1 MVDNRNNKSKH
12 FGSLNI
18 DNVSVRSRRT
28 DELLLGCERKKTWG
42 VFLREKKVVT
52 KEKRN
57 YMGMKKEKAKT
68 LFWAKVR
75 IVVG

>member
-1 MVDNRNNKSKH
+1 MADNRNNKSKH

-18 DNVSVRSRRT
+18 DDVSVRSRT
-28 DELLLGCERKKTWG
+28 DELLLGCERKKTSR

-57 YMGMKKEKAKT
+57 CMGMKKEKART
-68 LFWAKVR
+68 LF
-75 IVVG
+75 